1 MRGVVNVPCGP
12 INNLQQMFDDP
23 QVQHRGIRVTSPHP
37 LAGRMPMV
45 ASPMRFSATPI
56 TYDVSPPLL
65 GEHTR
70 QVLGELAGIDDA
82 AFTKLSERGIV

>member
-1 MRGVVNVPCGP
+1 
-12 INNLQQMFDDP
+12 MFEDP
-23 QVQHRGIRVTSPHP
+23 QVVDRGIRVTTPHP

-56 TYDVSPPLL
+56 TYDVPPPLL

-70 QVLGELAGIDDA
+70 EVLGELAAIDDDEFA
-82 AFTKLSERGIV
+82 ALAARGIV